1 MQNKFSKI
9 KVFTS
14 NQMRLNFFFM
24 SDVLLGLV
32 WEADLCQIRMKSCMA
47 FVLCDSYD
55 NQRIR
60 LHDGSRWKQHQKH

>member
-1 MQNKFSKI
+1 M
-9 KVFTS
+9 S
-14 NQMRLNFFFM
+14 N
-24 SDVLLGLV
+24 VLLGIV
-32 WEADLCQIRMKSCMA
+32 WEADLCQIGMKSCMA